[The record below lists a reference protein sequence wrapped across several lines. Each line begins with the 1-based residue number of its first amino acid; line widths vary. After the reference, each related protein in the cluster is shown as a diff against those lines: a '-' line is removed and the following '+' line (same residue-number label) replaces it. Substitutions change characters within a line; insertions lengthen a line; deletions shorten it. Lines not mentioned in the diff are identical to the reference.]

1 VKQSEGIILQGNYQR
16 EVFPC
21 TVEPCGCVGAVMA
34 DGRKRMTAVCET
46 HTQEDSGWESV
57 VIIHP
62 DAAKDFVRLFP
73 DEVIEFIPSA
83 SNTTPEQEATLSRSS
98 PEHPA
103 VPTR

>member
-1 VKQSEGIILQGNYQR
+1 L
-16 EVFPC
+16 
-21 TVEPCGCVGAVMA
+21 
-34 DGRKRMTAVCET
+34 DRKRGSSWSEEELVLK
-46 HTQEDSGWESV
+46 QESPDSLWEDAGWESV

-73 DEVIEFIPSA
+73 NEVIEFIPIA
-83 SNTTPEQEATLSRSS
+83 SSTTPEQEATLSRSS